1 MNFIVG
7 LNYKGPEFT
16 RGAVAPLQPPLSLA
30 TVNLMMSS
38 IVSTQYTSVTDRQ
51 TDRQTDTAPQHIPRY
66 VYAARGKKNSKQ
78 NR

>member
-51 TDRQTDTAPQHIPRY
+51 TDRQTPHHNIYRAMCMRRA
-66 VYAARGKKNSKQ
+66 VKKNSKQ